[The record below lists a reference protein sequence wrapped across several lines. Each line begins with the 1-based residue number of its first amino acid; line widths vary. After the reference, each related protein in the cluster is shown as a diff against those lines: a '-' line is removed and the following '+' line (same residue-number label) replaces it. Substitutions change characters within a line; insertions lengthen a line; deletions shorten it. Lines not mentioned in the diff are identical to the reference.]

1 MLITKFNKEQPAIYF
16 LILAMCVSMELYF
29 TWRFPQS
36 LVNFACALVLLPCLL
51 KVKVPQQ
58 SLWVIFLLI
67 INFIYNYTHNTVS
80 FSFLSF
86 LNLSSVIIISI
97 FIVLSSIA

>member
-36 LVNFACALVLLPCLL
+36 LVNFVCAVVILPCLL

-58 SLWVIFLLI
+58 SLWVIF
-67 INFIYNYTHNTVS
+67 
-80 FSFLSF
+80 
-86 LNLSSVIIISI
+86 
-97 FIVLSSIA
+97 